1 MPGYETSFWSGIA
14 APKNTPAEIVEKL
27 NREVNAALASPVMK
41 ARLADLGATPMP
53 MTPAE
58 YRRFIADETEKSGKV
73 VRAAKIKVE

>member
-41 ARLADLGATPMP
+41 ARLADQGATPLP
-53 MTPAE
+53 GSPAE
-58 YRRFIADETEKSGKV
+58 FGKFIAAESEKWREV
-73 VRAAKIKVE
+73 IRAAGVKPE